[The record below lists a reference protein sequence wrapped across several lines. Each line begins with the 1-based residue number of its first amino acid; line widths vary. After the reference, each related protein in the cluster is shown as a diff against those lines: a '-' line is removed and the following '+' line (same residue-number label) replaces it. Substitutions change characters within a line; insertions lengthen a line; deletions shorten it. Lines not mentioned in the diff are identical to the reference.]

1 MKGKTVIVVGGA
13 RDIGRA
19 VTLKLAAEGCNV
31 LMSYWGSGAAAE
43 ETLALA
49 REAAPQTQAVRADAT
64 SPQAA
69 AELVSTAAET
79 FRAPIHGLVNV
90 AGGLVARRPLAEMD
104 VAFLEG
110 VMRLNLT
117 STFVMTA
124 AAAPHIAAGGAI
136 VNLSSQA
143 GRDGG
148 GAGASAY
155 AAAKG
160 AVMSFTRAMA
170 KELGPA
176 GIRVNALCA
185 GMIGTSF
192 HDTFTAAEVR
202 QRVAAATPLR
212 REGRPDEIGDA
223 VAYLLSD
230 HASFITGA
238 CLDINGGAFFS

>member
-1 MKGKTVIVVGGA
+1 MKGRTIIVSGGG

-19 VTLKLAAEGCNV
+19 VTLKLAAVGCNV
-31 LMSYWGSGAAAE
+31 VMSYWGSSAAAE

-49 REAAPQTQAVRADAT
+49 RKSAPQTEAVRADAT
-64 SPQAA
+64 SAQDVKRLIDAV
-69 AELVSTAAET
+69 VSK
-79 FRAPIHGLVNV
+79 FGAPIHGLANV
-90 AGGLVARRPLAEMD
+90 AGGLVARKPLAEMD
-104 VAFLEG
+104 AAFLEN

-117 STFVMTA
+117 STFMMTA
-124 AAAPHIAAGGAI
+124 AVAPRMEAGGAI
-136 VNLSSQA
+136 VNLASQA

-148 GAGASAY
+148 GGGASAY

-192 HDTFTAAEVR
+192 HDTFTPAEVR

-212 REGRPDEIGDA
+212 REGRSEEIGEA

-230 HASFITGA
+230 KASFITGA
-238 CLDINGGAFFS
+238 CVDINGGAFFS